1 MARLNPYLN
10 FDNNCREAMNFYK
23 ECLGGELFLQ
33 TVSELPAMAAQMPP
47 QMKDNIL
54 HSSLTSGDIVI
65 MASDLNP
72 EKRIEGN
79 TVHLCINCN
88 NENEL
93 NSFIL
98 LENEKLYTKS
108 TGALRVTKKL
118 SGLWPL
124 LYGFIIIP
132 PFIRNAVYSYIAHH
146 RYKWFGKKEACWIP
160 TPELKQLFL
169 D

>member
-1 MARLNPYLN
+1 MAHLNPYLN

-65 MASDLNP
+65 MASDLSR

-79 TVHLCINCN
+79 TVHLCINCSG
-88 NENEL
+88 ENEL
-93 NSFIL
+93 NSFFS
-98 LENEKLYTKS
+98 KLSAGGKVTEPIADMPWGAKY
-108 TGALRVTKKL
+108 GALTDKYDK
-118 SGLWPL
+118 
-124 LYGFIIIP
+124 
-132 PFIRNAVYSYIAHH
+132 H
-146 RYKWFGKKEACWIP
+146 WIFNLP
-160 TPELKQLFL
+160 TG
-169 D
+169 

>member
-1 MARLNPYLN
+1 MAHLNPYLN

-33 TVSELPAMAAQMPP
+33 TVSELPAMAPQMPP

-65 MASDLNP
+65 MASDLSR

-88 NENEL
+88 SENEL
-93 NSFIL
+93 NSFFS
-98 LENEKLYTKS
+98 KLSAGGKVTEPIADMPWGAKY
-108 TGALRVTKKL
+108 GALTDK
-118 SGLWPL
+118 
-124 LYGFIIIP
+124 YGK
-132 PFIRNAVYSYIAHH
+132 H
-146 RYKWFGKKEACWIP
+146 WIFNFP
-160 TPELKQLFL
+160 KG
-169 D
+169 